1 MATFQFTHPDKFDF
15 SKPQMWEKWFQ
26 RFERFRSASGLAEK
40 DQAIQINSL
49 IYCMGSKADDILDS
63 LTLTN
68 DEKRVYATIA
78 KKLGEY
84 FIPKRNVIFERV
96 KFNQRVQLEGENVDS
111 FVTSLHK
118 LAKNCAFGTLHNKL
132 IRDRLVV
139 GLRDHRVS
147 EKLQLDPD
155 LTLERA
161 LTQARQHEAVKSQ
174 QSVVR
179 GQKSESVDAVK
190 TKMDKMASTK
200 HSSLHKCKR

>member
-1 MATFQFTHPDKFDF
+1 M
-15 SKPQMWEKWFQ
+15 
-26 RFERFRSASGLAEK
+26 
-40 DQAIQINSL
+40 
-49 IYCMGSKADDILDS
+49 
-63 LTLTN
+63 
-68 DEKRVYATIA
+68 YATVA

-96 KFNQRVQLEGENVDS
+96 QFNQRVQLEGENVDS

-118 LAKNCAFGTLHNKL
+118 LAENCAFGTLHNEL

-139 GLRDHRVS
+139 GFRDHRVS
-147 EKLQLDPD
+147 EKLQLDLD

-190 TKMDKMASTK
+190 TKIDKRVLTK
-200 HSSLHKCKR
+200 HSSLQKGKRCGGNNHPRDKCPAKDSICHKCSVKGHWAKFCLSKPDKQSIR